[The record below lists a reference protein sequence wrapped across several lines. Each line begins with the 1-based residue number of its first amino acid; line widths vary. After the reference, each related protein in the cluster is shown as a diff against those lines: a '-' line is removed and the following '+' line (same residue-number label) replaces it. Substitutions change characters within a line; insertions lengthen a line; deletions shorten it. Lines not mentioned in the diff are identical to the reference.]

1 MKTFLVEPVFTN
13 LLIYRTCYVTLG
25 YNKSECA
32 LLGSKNPS
40 ENTTELEKIVQPHAN
55 VISMTQN
62 ILDCVIVSVVCLFFG
77 PWSDKHGR
85 KPVFF
90 ICILGEVNIL

>member
-1 MKTFLVEPVFTN
+1 M
-13 LLIYRTCYVTLG
+13 
-25 YNKSECA
+25 
-32 LLGSKNPS
+32 LGSKNAT
-40 ENTTELEKIVQPHAN
+40 ERTAELEKIVQPHAN

-62 ILDCVIVSVVCLFFG
+62 VLDCVIVSVVCLFFG

-90 ICILGEVNIL
+90 ICLLGTEVNIFCLFKNNFIYKYALSNQ